1 MKIFIFSLFVILSAN
16 LFVDLLDSSMS
27 EIINERRETLE
38 KSPLIIKHFWSQTA
52 MNITTEQ
59 HSQLIELL
67 EDSVEYYCDQNRLS
81 GEMIYTIINA
91 YSEAKLAQ
99 LRGEVM

>member
-67 EDSVEYYCDQNRLS
+67 EDTVSYYCDQNRLS

>member
-1 MKIFIFSLFVILSAN
+1 MKLFFVSLFVILSAN

-38 KSPLIIKHFWSQTA
+38 NSPLIIKHFWSQTT

-59 HSQLIELL
+59 HSALIELL
-67 EDSVEYYCDQNRLS
+67 EDTVSYYCDENRLS
-81 GEMIYTIINA
+81 GEMVYTIIEA
-91 YSEAKLAQ
+91 YSAAKVAQ
-99 LRGEVM
+99 LRGEVT